1 MDKLTPQERYNK
13 RNTKMYSF
21 RLNHKYDSDII
32 DYLDS
37 QENKTALLKRLI
49 REDMEKAED

>member
-21 RLNHKYDSDII
+21 RLNHKYDPDII
-32 DYLDS
+32 DYLDN
-37 QENKTALLKRLI
+37 QKNKTALLKRLI